1 MGHLFFFILI
11 ILAVVFTYLKYLSV
25 GLGILIIVGIILS
38 WLIFAYNNLIQLNQ
52 QVDESWSDVNV
63 QLKRRTDLIPNL
75 IETVKSY
82 ASHEKDVFDKVTQA
96 RTQFLDART
105 VKETEIADNILSG
118 ALKSL
123 FAVAEAYPDLKA
135 NQNFLELQKELSD
148 TEDKIQASRRFYNAT
163 VREYSAFL
171 QSFPVNIIGG
181 ILRKFGPREYFEL
194 ENEAEKNVPKVA
206 F

>member
-11 ILAVVFTYLKYLSV
+11 VLAVVFTYLKYLTIS
-25 GLGILIIVGIILS
+25 LGVLIAVGIILS
-38 WLIFAYNNLIQLNQ
+38 WFIFVYNNLIQLNQ
-52 QVDESWSDVNV
+52 QVNEGWSDVNV

-75 IETVKSY
+75 IETVKGY
-82 ASHEKDVFDKVTQA
+82 ASYEKEVFEKVTSA
-96 RTQFLDART
+96 RTQFLNAQT
-105 VKETEIADNILSG
+105 VKETEAADNILSG

-123 FAVAEAYPDLKA
+123 FAVAEAYPELKA

-163 VREYSAFL
+163 VREYSTFL

-181 ILRKFGPREYFEL
+181 MFSKFGKKEYFEL
-194 ENEAEKNVPKVA
+194 ESEEEKNVPQVK